1 MTQRFKQIKS
11 PVEFSKMMDSISN
24 IIPYDMDEEDLVS
37 IIYSIMSMYV
47 HNSDDAEYILTMC
60 ANHVKSFYDQ
70 YITKDRVQN
79 ITTVNRWQ

>member
-1 MTQRFKQIKS
+1 M
-11 PVEFSKMMDSISN
+11 VA
-24 IIPYDMDEEDLVS
+24 

-60 ANHVKSFYDQ
+60 ADHVRSFYDL
-70 YITKDRVQN
+70 YITNDRVHN

>member
-1 MTQRFKQIKS
+1 MTQKFKQIKS
-11 PVEFSKMMDSISN
+11 PVEFSKMMDSISK
-24 IIPYDMDEEDLVS
+24 IIPYHMDDEDLVS

-60 ANHVKSFYDQ
+60 ADHVRSFYDK
-70 YITKDRVQN
+70 YITNDRVHN